1 MSARYGRAQG
11 VALAGV
17 AAVGLLVGG
26 MVFVGS
32 GGANA
37 GVPVKP
43 VLEGSAPQWADGYN
57 HFILTMSGPVPL
69 VADGSLTRGS
79 ATAKPAG
86 GQRRAAGKADQ
97 AVGPPSGLGASGRS
111 GLGAVRCRQCARCCH
126 QRCPQPSGCARSPRC
141 HEFPRC
147 PQYWGSLSAGRHPLA
162 GCDAELRLPQ

>member
-32 GGANA
+32 SGANA
-37 GVPVKP
+37 GVLVKP
-43 VLEGSAPQWADGYN
+43 VLEGTAPQWADGYN

-69 VADGSLTRGS
+69 VADGSLTRGP

-86 GQRRAAGKADQ
+86 GQRRPAHKADQ
-97 AVGPPSGLGASGRS
+97 AVRPAAQASVPPAAQASVRLAAGNAQGVVTKGAHSPQGALGPKVPRVPKVPATRGYPLSRTASLG
-111 GLGAVRCRQCARCCH
+111 
-126 QRCPQPSGCARSPRC
+126 
-141 HEFPRC
+141 
-147 PQYWGSLSAGRHPLA
+147 
-162 GCDAELRLPQ
+162 RL

>member
-17 AAVGLLVGG
+17 AAVALLVGG
-26 MVFVGS
+26 MAFVGS

-69 VADGSLTRGS
+69 VADGSLTRAP
-79 ATAKPAG
+79 ATAKRAG
-86 GQRRAAGKADQ
+86 GQRRAARKADQ
-97 AVGPPSGLGASGRS
+97 AVRPAAQASVGR
-111 GLGAVRCRQCARCCH
+111 AVQ
-126 QRCPQPSGCARSPRC
+126 
-141 HEFPRC
+141 
-147 PQYWGSLSAGRHPLA
+147 GSVRLA
-162 GCDAELRLPQ
+162 V